1 MKKIIFLSAIVTFVA
16 ILPAQTISQI
26 DKYWIFFT
34 DKVSLNRLSK
44 TQRYD
49 LITERARFRRLRVS
63 DAQHLVDYTDLPLD
77 RAWIDSLK
85 KSNITIVH
93 RSKWF
98 NAVSAY
104 LSGSQRD
111 LLRQKPFIER
121 IEPVSVFRRFP
132 VKDNQLLKS
141 PPVGDLFDDIDPS
154 YGYSY
159 KQNALSQVPQV
170 HELGFTGQDVLI
182 GVFDSGF
189 RLNHEAFADINV
201 LAAYDFVHQDDNVD
215 YDPDQDIASQISH
228 GTKVLSIVAG
238 YRLNKLI
245 GPAYSSSYLLAKTED
260 VSSETRIE
268 EDFWIAAAEWAD
280 SLGADIIT
288 SSVGYNDWYSYS
300 DMDGNTA
307 LITRAADLAVKKGI
321 IVVTSAGNE
330 RQDPWKYIIAP
341 ADGDSVIAAGSVDQN
356 SDIAYFSSS
365 GPTADGRI
373 KPDVVAMGVQDYSV
387 NVPLDT
393 TRISERYTYIS
404 GTSAS
409 APIIAGICALILCA
423 HPELSPIQVR
433 EALVRTATQADQ
445 PDNDYG
451 YGIAQ
456 ALKAVYYHG
465 DPMGIPSRTDLI
477 DGFPNPVIRGR
488 DKAFTLLLDVQSTLR
503 VTLNIYNILGQRVR
517 ALFDGMLEPGGSQPV
532 RWDLYDGSGYPVSA
546 GIYVI
551 KIEIGDK
558 TINQKITVL

>member
-77 RAWIDSLK
+77 QAWIDSLK
-85 KSNITIVH
+85 KSSITIVH

-104 LSGSQRD
+104 LNGSQRD
-111 LLRQKPFIER
+111 LLRQKPYIER
-121 IEPVSVFRRFP
+121 IEPVRVFRRFP
-132 VKDNQLLKS
+132 VKDNPLLKS
-141 PPVGDLFDDIDPS
+141 PPLGDFLDDIDPR

-170 HELGFTGQDVLI
+170 HELGFSGQDVLI

-201 LAAYDFVHQDDNVD
+201 MAAYDFVHQDDNVD
-215 YDPDQDIASQISH
+215 YDPAQDIASQISH

-341 ADGDSVIAAGSVDQN
+341 ADGDSVIAVGAVDQN

-393 TRISERYTYIS
+393 TSISDRYTYIS

-451 YGIAQ
+451 YGIVQ

-465 DPMGIPSRTDLI
+465 DPMGVPSRTDLI
-477 DGFPNPVIRGR
+477 GGFPNPVIRGR
-488 DKAFTLLLDVQSTLR
+488 DQVFTLLLDVQSTLR

-532 RWDLYDGSGYPVSA
+532 RWDLYDGSGYPVAA

-551 KIEIGDK
+551 KIEIGGK
-558 TINQKITVL
+558 TIIQKITVL